1 MTVDRCE
8 HVDMALIE
16 IERQVTDEENDLQL
30 EVTEKFKEMHVS
42 AELDGLEWA
51 MEP

>member
-16 IERQVTDEENDLQL
+16 NEGQVIDEENDLQL
-30 EVTEKFKEMHVS
+30 
-42 AELDGLEWA
+42 
-51 MEP
+51 